1 MFNILGLIVI
11 GIVIGVVARLLKPGR
26 QHISMLLTV
35 GLGIAG
41 AVIGGLVASA
51 LGTGDIWELNV
62 LGTIVGIVAAIVL
75 IGIAE
80 GTVGRKKV

>member
-1 MFNILGLIVI
+1 MQILGLIVI

-26 QHISMLLTV
+26 QSISWLMTI

-41 AVIGGLVASA
+41 ALIGGIIASL

-62 LGTIVGIVAAIVL
+62 LGTIVGIIAAILL
-75 IGIAE
+75 IGVAE

>member
-1 MFNILGLIVI
+1 MQVLGLIII

-26 QHISMLLTV
+26 QSISWLMTI

-41 AVIGGLVASA
+41 ALIGGIIAS
-51 LGTGDIWELNV
+51 LIGTGDIWELNV
-62 LGTIVGIVAAIVL
+62 LGTIVGIVAAIIL

>member
-1 MFNILGLIVI
+1 MQILGLIVI

-26 QHISMLLTV
+26 QSISWLMTI

-41 AVIGGLVASA
+41 ALIGGIIAS
-51 LGTGDIWELNV
+51 LIGTGGIWELNV
-62 LGTIVGIVAAIVL
+62 LGTIVGIIAAIIL

-80 GTVGRKKV
+80 GTMGRKKV

>member
-11 GIVIGVVARLLKPGR
+11 GIVIGVAARLLKPGR
-26 QHISMLLTV
+26 QHISMLLTI

>member
-1 MFNILGLIVI
+1 MLGLIVI

-26 QHISMLLTV
+26 QSISWLMTI

-41 AVIGGLVASA
+41 ALIGGIIAS
-51 LGTGDIWELNV
+51 LIGTGGIWELNV
-62 LGTIVGIVAAIVL
+62 LGTIVGIIAAIIL

-80 GTVGRKKV
+80 GTMGRKKV